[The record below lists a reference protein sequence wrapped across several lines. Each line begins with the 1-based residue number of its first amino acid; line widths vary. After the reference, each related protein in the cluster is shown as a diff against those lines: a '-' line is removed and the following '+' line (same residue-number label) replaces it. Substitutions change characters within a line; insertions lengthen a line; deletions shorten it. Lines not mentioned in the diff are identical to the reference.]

1 MKAELAHGPSQCSL
15 ERYLVTIRNLY
26 VITFCYPGSFSLFM
40 ADNST
45 VQGSSKD
52 IGFDDPHV
60 RVLRLNTPTPPS
72 NSSRG
77 EVDLH
82 VV

>member
-1 MKAELAHGPSQCSL
+1 M
-15 ERYLVTIRNLY
+15 
-26 VITFCYPGSFSLFM
+26 TFCYPGYFPLVM

-45 VQGSSKD
+45 VQVSSSKD